1 MKHTALLLF
10 VMLIALGASAQ
21 APQPNAAPKT
31 TVHHQLAWD
40 ASTTPGVSYILRRG
54 IQPGVYLEMVE
65 TGALTYTWTN
75 APAKGTNYYAVTA
88 KAANGLESDFSN
100 EIRVDPTPRPAAPNL
115 RTAVP
120 VTVELYRRAPGEL
133 WAKAITV
140 GPFYDQ
146 ADKPAEE
153 FSAVVRVGKPIQ
165 LLPE

>member
-1 MKHTALLLF
+1 MKHYIPYLLAL
-10 VMLIALGASAQ
+10 IAALGASAQ

-40 ASTTPGVSYILRRG
+40 ASTTSGVTYILRRG
-54 IQPGVYLEMVE
+54 IQPGVYVEMVE
-65 TGALTYTWTN
+65 VAALTYNWTN
-75 APAKGTNYYAVTA
+75 APAKLTNYYVVSS
-88 KAANGLESDFSN
+88 KIPNGLESDYSN
-100 EIRVDPTPRPAAPNL
+100 EIRVEPTPRPAAPNL

-120 VTVELYRRAPGEL
+120 VTVELYRREPGQL

-140 GPFYDQ
+140 GPFYDD
-146 ADKPAEE
+146 ANKPAEE

>member
-1 MKHTALLLF
+1 MTQLKITLF
-10 VMLIALGASAQ
+10 VLLVAIGATAQ
-21 APQPNAAPKT
+21 PVPNAAPKT

-54 IQPGVYLEMVE
+54 IQPGVYVEMVE
-65 TGALTYTWTN
+65 VSALTYTWTN
-75 APAKGTNYYAVTA
+75 APAKLTNYYAVTA

-120 VTVELYRRAPGEL
+120 VTVELYRREPGQL

-140 GPFYDQ
+140 GPFYDD
-146 ADKPAEE
+146 ANKPAEE